1 MKKIA
6 CLTVVLALLWS
17 AGAAAQEGVSAGWT
31 EKTETGAAASYVR
44 YPVADG
50 ENADVINALLAENG
64 RLADYVQLLS
74 TVQDN
79 GGTGLQVDYAMT
91 PADGENDIVSVVLSA
106 QGKMLSGP
114 PGQAYYPL
122 VLDRTTGQQVTAAQV
137 FADVDEARG
146 VIEGY
151 LMETVESTL
160 STYMENNALVPV
172 PMERFSLDEGGVT
185 FYYESSQLSFLSGF
199 CGAVTVP
206 YDVLYDVLDVS
217 DGSVVTRSGL
227 AAEYMQV
234 TDETAEKVRRD
245 AEDGRL
251 WGVPAVIG
259 MPLADALAAY
269 QDTVDSGFYPGGAYY
284 ETEEA
289 SLRGTCLI
297 TDENEETV
305 TALLSTNVSLHG
317 LRTGSTTREAWR
329 AVLGEPDY
337 TIEMTGVEAESHLL
351 CDGEGDYY
359 ELDGVR
365 LTLHADQQGVL
376 YAVVLTE

>member
-172 PMERFSLDEGGVT
+172 PMERF
-185 FYYESSQLSFLSGF
+185 
-199 CGAVTVP
+199 
-206 YDVLYDVLDVS
+206 
-217 DGSVVTRSGL
+217 
-227 AAEYMQV
+227 
-234 TDETAEKVRRD
+234 
-245 AEDGRL
+245 
-251 WGVPAVIG
+251 
-259 MPLADALAAY
+259 
-269 QDTVDSGFYPGGAYY
+269 
-284 ETEEA
+284 
-289 SLRGTCLI
+289 
-297 TDENEETV
+297 
-305 TALLSTNVSLHG
+305 
-317 LRTGSTTREAWR
+317 
-329 AVLGEPDY
+329 
-337 TIEMTGVEAESHLL
+337 
-351 CDGEGDYY
+351 
-359 ELDGVR
+359 
-365 LTLHADQQGVL
+365 
-376 YAVVLTE
+376 